1 MANQYTGEAYMGVK
15 PVEADFGQVGMN
27 ALNIDMALRAF
38 GLEQEKMYAKQARE
52 AQQKLEA
59 NLKDFDKLATG
70 ALNLQPQAFDQQGVA
85 ILMEHTQQE
94 IADMRRELANPLI
107 TPTRKSE
114 IMVKIGDMK
123 NKAASYTNQMK
134 SFQTFLE
141 GLSKT
146 GKGGIDDV
154 MNVGLIGALN
164 EAILLAGKEGVKSK
178 GNGIYSLGGMI
189 DMYYAN
195 GMLNFTMYDK
205 NGEALAT
212 GSPAELQAKL
222 SGRLKPF
229 VDLDGLMDNSIKQI
243 GDSVVR
249 SFQRTP
255 DGNILNIESTNLNNI
270 KQRAGDYWEAT
281 FRNNYETNPYMQ
293 KGATIG
299 LWDTPEQAKAYFV
312 DRVAMAADQNVKQSL
327 QKDPS
332 YQGYGGG
339 SRDNRFIEPVMDAI
353 PNAFNGHKEAIQM
366 FVGNKSSAYIDD
378 NGVNRKAQLNDI
390 TAKGDITTFHF
401 LGEGKKKQ
409 GRPVNFDQP
418 FTINFDAND
427 PSSVKRAYDILA
439 NYYNSGAQTKEKIL
453 DIDLRDWYNYNVSP
467 RVEPV
472 AGRDENKNPVYNR
485 MRPVVSK
492 LQDLAST
499 TLSSPESYKPED
511 FVKNVE
517 DIIAGAKSSGVISI
531 ESRRSNGG
539 LWSGYMG
546 NYLVIKDPATGNE
559 IAKINLSTAKSA
571 AEQLNSALNQLTGIY
586 TRGSYG
592 METNPN
598 FYRYRNNTSTMIT
611 PNAPG
616 VKRDVNDFVNGLK

>member
-1 MANQYTGEAYMGVK
+1 MGVK

-27 ALNIDMALRAF
+27 ALNIDMALRAAS
-38 GLEQEKMYAKQARE
+38 LEQEKLYAKQAKE

-70 ALNLQPQAFDQQGVA
+70 ALDLKPQAFDRDSIA
-85 ILMEHTQQE
+85 ILMEHTQNE

-164 EAILLAGKEGVKSK
+164 EAILLAGKEGAKSK

-327 QKDPS
+327 QKDPNYVS
-332 YQGYGGG
+332 YSE
-339 SRDNRFIEPVMDAI
+339 SRKMENVDVALDYIQRALNGEKDAI
-353 PNAFNGHKEAIQM
+353 QR
-366 FVGNKSSAYIDD
+366 FVGTKSISYVNKDGE
-378 NGVNRKAQLNDI
+378 NVKAQLEGI
-390 TAKGDITTFHF
+390 SSAGDVTTLHF
-401 LGEGKKKQ
+401 VSEGKKRQ
-409 GRPVNFDQP
+409 GQASSKFDQG
-418 FTINFDAND
+418 FDISFKMDD
-427 PSSVKRAYDILA
+427 PESVKQATLYLKDYWNGGAQSGEKLLDSDIL
-439 NYYNSGAQTKEKIL
+439 NGFNF
-453 DIDLRDWYNYNVSP
+453 NVSP
-467 RVEPV
+467 RVIGKRVNESGDIENDPV
-472 AGRDENKNPVYNR
+472 ISPYIERIRSISNDIIEGKNKGTSTKESIRETLQEMINSGALQGNVR
-485 MRPVVSK
+485 TDDLFFWRG
-492 LQDLAST
+492 QDLVLEDREGNEVFAIRYNDPEKFAGKIINELGKITSMATST
-499 TLSSPESYKPED
+499 GGPRVNNPQFL
-511 FVKNVE
+511 
-517 DIIAGAKSSGVISI
+517 IGARRGGNQT
-531 ESRRSNGG
+531 SRSVTVRSNNGSRG
-539 LWSGYMG
+539 LPSFSQ
-546 NYLVIKDPATGNE
+546 N
-559 IAKINLSTAKSA
+559 
-571 AEQLNSALNQLTGIY
+571 
-586 TRGSYG
+586 
-592 METNPN
+592 
-598 FYRYRNNTSTMIT
+598 
-611 PNAPG
+611 
-616 VKRDVNDFVNGLK
+616 

>member
-1 MANQYTGEAYMGVK
+1 MGVK

-27 ALNIDMALRAF
+27 ALNIDMSLRAA
-38 GLEQEKMYAKQARE
+38 GLEQEKLYAKQAKE

-59 NLKDFDKLATG
+59 DLKDFDKLATES
-70 ALNLQPQAFDQQGVA
+70 LNLQPQAFDQQGVA

-164 EAILLAGKEGVKSK
+164 EAVLLAGKEGIKDK
-178 GNGIYSLGGMI
+178 GNGIYSMGGMI

-195 GMLNFTMYDK
+195 GMLNYTMYDK

-222 SGRLKPF
+222 SGKLKPF
-229 VDLDGLMDNSIKQI
+229 VDLDGLMNNSIKQI

-270 KQRAGDYWEAT
+270 KQRAGDYWEST

-299 LWDTPEQAKAYFV
+299 LWNTPEQAKAYFV

-327 QKDPS
+327 QRDPNYVS
-332 YQGYGGG
+332 YSE
-339 SRDNRFIEPVMDAI
+339 SRKMENVDVALDYIQRALNGEKDAI
-353 PNAFNGHKEAIQM
+353 QR
-366 FVGNKSSAYIDD
+366 FVGTKSISYVNKDGE
-378 NGVNRKAQLNDI
+378 NVKAQLEGI
-390 TAKGDITTFHF
+390 SSAGDVTTLHF
-401 LGEGKKKQ
+401 VSEGKKRQ
-409 GRPVNFDQP
+409 GQASSKFDQG
-418 FTINFDAND
+418 FDISFKMDD
-427 PSSVKRAYDILA
+427 PESVKQATLYLKDYWNGGAQSGEKLLDSDIL
-439 NYYNSGAQTKEKIL
+439 NGFNF
-453 DIDLRDWYNYNVSP
+453 NVSP
-467 RVEPV
+467 RVIGKRVNESGDIENDPV
-472 AGRDENKNPVYNR
+472 ISPYIERIRSISNDIIEGKNKGTSTKESIRETLQEMINSGALQGNVR
-485 MRPVVSK
+485 TDDLFFWRG
-492 LQDLAST
+492 QDLVLEDREGNEVFAIRYNDPEKFAGKIINELGKITSMATST
-499 TLSSPESYKPED
+499 GGPRVNNPQFLIGARRGGNQTSR
-511 FVKNVE
+511 NVT
-517 DIIAGAKSSGVISI
+517 V
-531 ESRRSNGG
+531 RSNNGSRG
-539 LWSGYMG
+539 LPSFGQ
-546 NYLVIKDPATGNE
+546 N
-559 IAKINLSTAKSA
+559 
-571 AEQLNSALNQLTGIY
+571 
-586 TRGSYG
+586 
-592 METNPN
+592 
-598 FYRYRNNTSTMIT
+598 
-611 PNAPG
+611 
-616 VKRDVNDFVNGLK
+616 

>member
-27 ALNIDMALRAF
+27 ALNIDMSLRAA
-38 GLEQEKMYAKQARE
+38 GLEQEKLYAKQAKE

-59 NLKDFDKLATG
+59 DLKDFDKLATES
-70 ALNLQPQAFDQQGVA
+70 LNLQPQAFDQQGVA

-146 GKGGIDDV
+146 GRGGIDDV
-154 MNVGLIGALN
+154 MNVGLIGTLN
-164 EAILLAGKEGVKSK
+164 EAVLLAGKEGIKDK
-178 GNGIYSLGGMI
+178 GNGIYSMGGMI

-195 GMLNFTMYDK
+195 GMLNYTMYDK

-222 SGRLKPF
+222 SGKLKPF
-229 VDLDGLMDNSIKQI
+229 VDLDGLMNNSIKQI

-270 KQRAGDYWEAT
+270 KQRAGDYWEST

-299 LWDTPEQAKAYFV
+299 LWNTPEQAKAYFV

-327 QKDPS
+327 QRDPNYVS
-332 YQGYGGG
+332 YSE
-339 SRDNRFIEPVMDAI
+339 SRKMENVDVALDYIQRALNGEKDAI
-353 PNAFNGHKEAIQM
+353 QR
-366 FVGNKSSAYIDD
+366 FVGTKSISYVNKDGE
-378 NGVNRKAQLNDI
+378 NVKAQLEGI
-390 TAKGDITTFHF
+390 SSAGDVTTLHF
-401 LGEGKKKQ
+401 VSEGKKRQ
-409 GRPVNFDQP
+409 GQASSKFDQG
-418 FTINFDAND
+418 FDISFKMDD
-427 PSSVKRAYDILA
+427 PESVKQATLYLKDYWNGGAQSGEKLLDSDIL
-439 NYYNSGAQTKEKIL
+439 NGFNF
-453 DIDLRDWYNYNVSP
+453 NVSP
-467 RVEPV
+467 RVIGKRVNESGDIENDPV
-472 AGRDENKNPVYNR
+472 ISPYIERIRSISNDIIEGKNKGTSTKESIRETLQEMINSGALQGNVR
-485 MRPVVSK
+485 TDDLFFWRG
-492 LQDLAST
+492 QDLVLEDREGNEVFAIRYNDPEKFAGKIINELGKITSMATST
-499 TLSSPESYKPED
+499 GGPRVNNPQFLIGARRGGNQTSR
-511 FVKNVE
+511 NVT
-517 DIIAGAKSSGVISI
+517 V
-531 ESRRSNGG
+531 RSNNGSRG
-539 LWSGYMG
+539 LPSFGQ
-546 NYLVIKDPATGNE
+546 N
-559 IAKINLSTAKSA
+559 
-571 AEQLNSALNQLTGIY
+571 
-586 TRGSYG
+586 
-592 METNPN
+592 
-598 FYRYRNNTSTMIT
+598 
-611 PNAPG
+611 
-616 VKRDVNDFVNGLK
+616 

>member
-27 ALNIDMALRAF
+27 ALNIDMALRAA
-38 GLEQEKMYAKQARE
+38 GLEQEKLYAKQAKE
-52 AQQKLEA
+52 AQQKLETD
-59 NLKDFDKLATG
+59 LKDFDKLATE

-222 SGRLKPF
+222 SGKLKPF

-255 DGNILNIESTNLNNI
+255 DGNILNIDSTNLNNI

-327 QKDPS
+327 QKDPNYVS
-332 YQGYGGG
+332 YSE
-339 SRDNRFIEPVMDAI
+339 SRKMENVDVALDYIQRALNGEKDAI
-353 PNAFNGHKEAIQM
+353 QR
-366 FVGNKSSAYIDD
+366 FVGTKSISYVNKDGE
-378 NGVNRKAQLNDI
+378 NVKAQLEGI
-390 TAKGDITTFHF
+390 SSAGDVTTLHF
-401 LGEGKKKQ
+401 VSEGKKRQ
-409 GRPVNFDQP
+409 GQASSKFDQG
-418 FTINFDAND
+418 FDISFKMDD
-427 PSSVKRAYDILA
+427 PESVKQATLYLKDYWNGGAQSGEKLLDSDIL
-439 NYYNSGAQTKEKIL
+439 NGFNF
-453 DIDLRDWYNYNVSP
+453 NVSP
-467 RVEPV
+467 RVIGKRVNESGDIENDPV
-472 AGRDENKNPVYNR
+472 ISPYIEKIRSISNDIIEGKNKGTSTKESIRETLQEMINSGALQGNVR
-485 MRPVVSK
+485 TDDLFFWRG
-492 LQDLAST
+492 QDLVLEDREGNEVFAIRYNDPEKFAGKIINELGKITSMATST
-499 TLSSPESYKPED
+499 GGPRVNNPQFL
-511 FVKNVE
+511 
-517 DIIAGAKSSGVISI
+517 IGARRGGNQT
-531 ESRRSNGG
+531 SRSVTVRSNNGSRG
-539 LWSGYMG
+539 LPSFGQ
-546 NYLVIKDPATGNE
+546 N
-559 IAKINLSTAKSA
+559 
-571 AEQLNSALNQLTGIY
+571 
-586 TRGSYG
+586 
-592 METNPN
+592 
-598 FYRYRNNTSTMIT
+598 
-611 PNAPG
+611 
-616 VKRDVNDFVNGLK
+616 

>member
-1 MANQYTGEAYMGVK
+1 MGVK

-27 ALNIDMALRAF
+27 ALNIDMALRAV

-59 NLKDFDKLATG
+59 GLKDFDKLATE

-164 EAILLAGKEGVKSK
+164 EAVLLAGKEGIKDK
-178 GNGIYSLGGMI
+178 GNGIYSMGGMI

-195 GMLNFTMYDK
+195 GMLNYTMYDK

-222 SGRLKPF
+222 SGKLKPF
-229 VDLDGLMDNSIKQI
+229 VDLDRLMNNSIKQI

-270 KQRAGDYWEAT
+270 KQRAGDYWEST

-293 KGATIG
+293 KGVAIG

-327 QKDPS
+327 QKDPNYVS
-332 YQGYGGG
+332 YSE
-339 SRDNRFIEPVMDAI
+339 SRRMENVDVALDYIQRALNGEKDAI
-353 PNAFNGHKEAIQM
+353 QR
-366 FVGNKSSAYIDD
+366 FVGTKSISYVNKDGE
-378 NGVNRKAQLNDI
+378 NVKAQLEGI
-390 TAKGDITTFHF
+390 SSAGDVTTLHF
-401 LGEGKKKQ
+401 VSEGKKRQ
-409 GRPVNFDQP
+409 GQASSKFDQG
-418 FTINFDAND
+418 FDISFKMDD
-427 PSSVKRAYDILA
+427 PESVKQATLYLKDYWNGGAQSGEKLLDSDIL
-439 NYYNSGAQTKEKIL
+439 NGFNF
-453 DIDLRDWYNYNVSP
+453 NVSP
-467 RVEPV
+467 RVIGKRVNEYGDIENDPV
-472 AGRDENKNPVYNR
+472 ISPYIEKIRSISNDIIEGKNKGTSTKESIRATLQEMINSGALQGNVR
-485 MRPVVSK
+485 TDDLFFWRG
-492 LQDLAST
+492 QDLVLEDREGNEVFAIRYNDPEKFAGKIINELGKITSMATST
-499 TLSSPESYKPED
+499 G
-511 FVKNVE
+511 
-517 DIIAGAKSSGVISI
+517 GARVNNPQFLIGARRGGNQTSRSI
-531 ESRRSNGG
+531 TVRSNNGSRG
-539 LWSGYMG
+539 LPSFGQ
-546 NYLVIKDPATGNE
+546 N
-559 IAKINLSTAKSA
+559 
-571 AEQLNSALNQLTGIY
+571 
-586 TRGSYG
+586 
-592 METNPN
+592 
-598 FYRYRNNTSTMIT
+598 
-611 PNAPG
+611 
-616 VKRDVNDFVNGLK
+616 

>member
-1 MANQYTGEAYMGVK
+1 MGVK

-27 ALNIDMALRAF
+27 ALNIDMALRAA

-59 NLKDFDKLATG
+59 DLKDFDKLATE

-146 GKGGIDDV
+146 GKGGVDDV
-154 MNVGLIGALN
+154 MNVGLIGTLN
-164 EAILLAGKEGVKSK
+164 EAVLLAGKEGIKDK
-178 GNGIYSLGGMI
+178 GNGIYSMGGMI

-195 GMLNFTMYDK
+195 GMLNYTMYDK

-222 SGRLKPF
+222 SGKLKPF
-229 VDLDGLMDNSIKQI
+229 VDLDGLMNNSIKQI

-270 KQRAGDYWEAT
+270 KQRAGDYWEST

-299 LWDTPEQAKAYFV
+299 LWNTPEQAKAYFV

-327 QKDPS
+327 QRDPNYVS
-332 YQGYGGG
+332 YSE
-339 SRDNRFIEPVMDAI
+339 SRKMENVDVALDYIQRALNGEKDAI
-353 PNAFNGHKEAIQM
+353 QR
-366 FVGNKSSAYIDD
+366 FVGTKSISYVNKDGE
-378 NGVNRKAQLNDI
+378 NVKAQLEGI
-390 TAKGDITTFHF
+390 SSAGDVTTLHF
-401 LGEGKKKQ
+401 VSEGKKRQ
-409 GRPVNFDQP
+409 GQASSKFDQG
-418 FTINFDAND
+418 FDISFKMDD
-427 PSSVKRAYDILA
+427 PESVKQATLYLKDYWNGGAQSGEKLLDSDIL
-439 NYYNSGAQTKEKIL
+439 NGFNF
-453 DIDLRDWYNYNVSP
+453 NVSP
-467 RVEPV
+467 RVIGKRVNEYGDIENDPV
-472 AGRDENKNPVYNR
+472 ISPYIEKIRSISNDIIEGKNKGTSTKESIRETLQEMINSGALQGNVR
-485 MRPVVSK
+485 TDDLFFWRG
-492 LQDLAST
+492 QDLVLEDREGNEVFAIRYNDPEKFAGKIINELGKITSMATST
-499 TLSSPESYKPED
+499 G
-511 FVKNVE
+511 
-517 DIIAGAKSSGVISI
+517 GARVNNPQFLIRARRGGNQTSRSI
-531 ESRRSNGG
+531 TVRSNNGSRG
-539 LWSGYMG
+539 LPSFGQ
-546 NYLVIKDPATGNE
+546 N
-559 IAKINLSTAKSA
+559 
-571 AEQLNSALNQLTGIY
+571 
-586 TRGSYG
+586 
-592 METNPN
+592 
-598 FYRYRNNTSTMIT
+598 
-611 PNAPG
+611 
-616 VKRDVNDFVNGLK
+616 

>member
-27 ALNIDMALRAF
+27 ALNIDMALRAA

-59 NLKDFDKLATG
+59 DLKDFDKLATE

-164 EAILLAGKEGVKSK
+164 EAVLLAGKEGIKDK
-178 GNGIYSLGGMI
+178 GNGIYSMGGMI

-195 GMLNFTMYDK
+195 GMLNYTMYDK

-222 SGRLKPF
+222 SGKLKPF
-229 VDLDGLMDNSIKQI
+229 VDLDGLMNNSIKQI

-327 QKDPS
+327 QRDPNYVS
-332 YQGYGGG
+332 YSE
-339 SRDNRFIEPVMDAI
+339 SRKMENVDVALDYIQRALNGEKDAI
-353 PNAFNGHKEAIQM
+353 QR
-366 FVGNKSSAYIDD
+366 FVGTKSISYVNKDGE
-378 NGVNRKAQLNDI
+378 NVKAQLEGI
-390 TAKGDITTFHF
+390 SSAGDVTTLHF
-401 LGEGKKKQ
+401 VSEGKKRQ
-409 GRPVNFDQP
+409 GQASSKFDQGFDISFKMDDP
-418 FTINFDAND
+418 ESVKQATLYLKDYWNGGAQSGEKLLDSDILNGFNFNVPPRVIGKRVNESGDIEND
-427 PSSVKRAYDILA
+427 PVISPYIEKIRSISNDIIEGKNKGTSTKESIRETLQEMI
-439 NYYNSGAQTKEKIL
+439 NSGALQGNVRTDDLFFWRGQDLVLEDREGNEVFAIRYNDPEKFAGKIINEL
-453 DIDLRDWYNYNVSP
+453 GKITSMATSTGGP
-467 RVEPV
+467 RV
-472 AGRDENKNPVYNR
+472 NNPQFLIGARRGGNQTSR
-485 MRPVVSK
+485 
-492 LQDLAST
+492 
-499 TLSSPESYKPED
+499 
-511 FVKNVE
+511 NVT
-517 DIIAGAKSSGVISI
+517 V
-531 ESRRSNGG
+531 RSNNGSRG
-539 LWSGYMG
+539 LPSFGQ
-546 NYLVIKDPATGNE
+546 N
-559 IAKINLSTAKSA
+559 
-571 AEQLNSALNQLTGIY
+571 
-586 TRGSYG
+586 
-592 METNPN
+592 
-598 FYRYRNNTSTMIT
+598 
-611 PNAPG
+611 
-616 VKRDVNDFVNGLK
+616 

>member
-1 MANQYTGEAYMGVK
+1 MGVK

-27 ALNIDMALRAF
+27 ALNIDMALRAA

-59 NLKDFDKLATG
+59 DLKDFDKLATE

-164 EAILLAGKEGVKSK
+164 EAVLLAGKEGIKDK
-178 GNGIYSLGGMI
+178 GNGIYSMGGMI

-195 GMLNFTMYDK
+195 GMLNYTMYDK

-222 SGRLKPF
+222 SGKLKPF
-229 VDLDGLMDNSIKQI
+229 VDLDGLMNNSIKQI

-270 KQRAGDYWEAT
+270 KQMAGDYWEAT

-293 KGATIG
+293 KGATVG
-299 LWDTPEQAKAYFV
+299 LWDTPEEAKAYFI

-327 QKDPS
+327 QKDPNYVS
-332 YQGYGGG
+332 YSE
-339 SRDNRFIEPVMDAI
+339 SRKMENVDVALDYIQRALNGEKDAI
-353 PNAFNGHKEAIQM
+353 QR
-366 FVGNKSSAYIDD
+366 FVGTKSISYVNKDGE
-378 NGVNRKAQLNDI
+378 NVKAQLEGI
-390 TAKGDITTFHF
+390 SSAGDVTTLHF
-401 LGEGKKKQ
+401 VSEGKKRQ
-409 GRPVNFDQP
+409 GQASSKFDQG
-418 FTINFDAND
+418 FDISFKMDD
-427 PSSVKRAYDILA
+427 PESVKQATLYLKDYWNGGAQSGEKLLDSDIL
-439 NYYNSGAQTKEKIL
+439 NGFNF
-453 DIDLRDWYNYNVSP
+453 NVSP
-467 RVEPV
+467 RVIGKRVNESGDIENDPV
-472 AGRDENKNPVYNR
+472 ISPYIERIRSISNDIIEGKNKGTSTKESIRETLQEMINSGALQGNVR
-485 MRPVVSK
+485 TDDLFFWRG
-492 LQDLAST
+492 QDLV
-499 TLSSPESYKPED
+499 LED
-511 FVKNVE
+511 RE
-517 DIIAGAKSSGVISI
+517 
-531 ESRRSNGG
+531 
-539 LWSGYMG
+539 
-546 NYLVIKDPATGNE
+546 GNE
-559 IAKINLSTAKSA
+559 VFAIRYNDPEKFAGKIINELGKITSMATSTGGPRVNNPQFLIGARRGG
-571 AEQLNSALNQLTGIY
+571 NQTSRSV
-586 TRGSYG
+586 TV
-592 METNPN
+592 
-598 FYRYRNNTSTMIT
+598 RNN
-611 PNAPG
+611 
-616 VKRDVNDFVNGLK
+616 NGSRGLPSFGQN

>member
-27 ALNIDMALRAF
+27 ALNIDMALRAI

-59 NLKDFDKLATG
+59 DLKDFDKLGTE

-164 EAILLAGKEGVKSK
+164 EAVLLAGKEGIKDK
-178 GNGIYSLGGMI
+178 GNGIYSMGGMI

-195 GMLNFTMYDK
+195 GILNYTMYDK

-222 SGRLKPF
+222 SGKLKPF
-229 VDLDGLMDNSIKQI
+229 VDLDGLMNNSIKQI

-327 QKDPS
+327 QRDPNYVS
-332 YQGYGGG
+332 YSG
-339 SRDNRFIEPVMDAI
+339 SRKMENVDVALDYIQRALNGEKDAI
-353 PNAFNGHKEAIQM
+353 QR
-366 FVGNKSSAYIDD
+366 FVGTKSISYVNKDGE
-378 NGVNRKAQLNDI
+378 NVKAQLEGI
-390 TAKGDITTFHF
+390 SSAGDVTTLHF
-401 LGEGKKKQ
+401 VSEGKKRQ
-409 GRPVNFDQP
+409 GQASSKFDQG
-418 FTINFDAND
+418 FDISFKMDD
-427 PSSVKRAYDILA
+427 PESVKQATLYLKDYWNGGAQSGEKLLDSDIL
-439 NYYNSGAQTKEKIL
+439 NGFNF
-453 DIDLRDWYNYNVSP
+453 NVSP
-467 RVEPV
+467 RVIGKRVNESGDIENDPV
-472 AGRDENKNPVYNR
+472 ISPYIEKIRSISNDIIEGKNKGTSTKESIRETLQEMINSGALQGNVR
-485 MRPVVSK
+485 TDDLFFWRG
-492 LQDLAST
+492 QDLVLEDREGNEVFAIRYNDPEKFAGKIINELGKITSMATST
-499 TLSSPESYKPED
+499 GGPRVNNPQFLIGARRGGNQTSR
-511 FVKNVE
+511 NVT
-517 DIIAGAKSSGVISI
+517 V
-531 ESRRSNGG
+531 RSNNGSRG
-539 LWSGYMG
+539 LPSFGQ
-546 NYLVIKDPATGNE
+546 N
-559 IAKINLSTAKSA
+559 
-571 AEQLNSALNQLTGIY
+571 
-586 TRGSYG
+586 
-592 METNPN
+592 
-598 FYRYRNNTSTMIT
+598 
-611 PNAPG
+611 
-616 VKRDVNDFVNGLK
+616 

>member
-1 MANQYTGEAYMGVK
+1 MGVK

-27 ALNIDMALRAF
+27 ALNIDMALRAA
-38 GLEQEKMYAKQARE
+38 GLEQEKLYAKQAKE

-59 NLKDFDKLATG
+59 DLKDFDKLATE

-164 EAILLAGKEGVKSK
+164 EAVLLAGKEGVKDK
-178 GNGIYSLGGMI
+178 GNGIYSMGGMI

-195 GMLNFTMYDK
+195 GMLNYTMYDK
-205 NGEALAT
+205 NGEAIAT

-222 SGRLKPF
+222 SGKLKPF
-229 VDLDGLMDNSIKQI
+229 VDLDGLMNNSIKQI

-293 KGATIG
+293 KGATVG

-327 QKDPS
+327 QRDPNYVS
-332 YQGYGGG
+332 YSE
-339 SRDNRFIEPVMDAI
+339 SRKMENVDVALDYIQRALNGEKDAI
-353 PNAFNGHKEAIQM
+353 QR
-366 FVGNKSSAYIDD
+366 FVGTKSISYVNKDGE
-378 NGVNRKAQLNDI
+378 NVKAQLEGI
-390 TAKGDITTFHF
+390 SSAGDVTTLHF
-401 LGEGKKKQ
+401 VSEGKKRQ
-409 GRPVNFDQP
+409 GQASSKFDQG
-418 FTINFDAND
+418 FDISFKMDD
-427 PSSVKRAYDILA
+427 PESVKQATLYLKDYWNGGAQSGEKLLDSDIL
-439 NYYNSGAQTKEKIL
+439 NGFNF
-453 DIDLRDWYNYNVSP
+453 NVSP
-467 RVEPV
+467 RVIGKRVNESGDIENDPV
-472 AGRDENKNPVYNR
+472 ISPYIERIRSISNDIIEGKNKGTSTKESIRETLQEMINSGALQGNVR
-485 MRPVVSK
+485 TDDLFFWRG
-492 LQDLAST
+492 QDLVLEDREGNEVFAIRYNDPEKFAGKIINELGKITSMATST
-499 TLSSPESYKPED
+499 GGPRVNNPQFLIGARRGGNQVSR
-511 FVKNVE
+511 NVT
-517 DIIAGAKSSGVISI
+517 V
-531 ESRRSNGG
+531 RSNNGSRG
-539 LWSGYMG
+539 LPSFGQ
-546 NYLVIKDPATGNE
+546 N
-559 IAKINLSTAKSA
+559 
-571 AEQLNSALNQLTGIY
+571 
-586 TRGSYG
+586 
-592 METNPN
+592 
-598 FYRYRNNTSTMIT
+598 
-611 PNAPG
+611 
-616 VKRDVNDFVNGLK
+616 

>member
-1 MANQYTGEAYMGVK
+1 MGVK

-27 ALNIDMALRAF
+27 ALNIDMALRAA
-38 GLEQEKMYAKQARE
+38 GLEQEKMYAKQAKE
-52 AQQKLEA
+52 AQEKLEA
-59 NLKDFDKLATG
+59 NLKDFDKLATE

-154 MNVGLIGALN
+154 MNVGLIGTLN
-164 EAILLAGKEGVKSK
+164 EAVLLAGKEGIKDK
-178 GNGIYSLGGMI
+178 GNGIYSMGGMI

-195 GMLNFTMYDK
+195 GMLNYTMYDK

-222 SGRLKPF
+222 SGKLKPF
-229 VDLDGLMDNSIKQI
+229 VDLDGLMNNSIKQI

-293 KGATIG
+293 KGATVG

-327 QKDPS
+327 QRDPNYVS
-332 YQGYGGG
+332 YSE
-339 SRDNRFIEPVMDAI
+339 SRKMENVDVALDYIQRALNGEKDAI
-353 PNAFNGHKEAIQM
+353 QR
-366 FVGNKSSAYIDD
+366 FVGTKSISYVNKDGE
-378 NGVNRKAQLNDI
+378 NVKAQLEGI
-390 TAKGDITTFHF
+390 SSAGDVTTLHF
-401 LGEGKKKQ
+401 VSEGKKRQ
-409 GRPVNFDQP
+409 GQASSKFDQG
-418 FTINFDAND
+418 FDISFKMDD
-427 PSSVKRAYDILA
+427 PESVKQATLYLKDYWNGGAQSGEKLLDSDIL
-439 NYYNSGAQTKEKIL
+439 NGFNF
-453 DIDLRDWYNYNVSP
+453 NVSP
-467 RVEPV
+467 RVIGKRVNESGDIENDPV
-472 AGRDENKNPVYNR
+472 ISPYIEKIRSISNDIIEGKNKGTSTKESIRETLQEMINSGALQGNVR
-485 MRPVVSK
+485 TDDLFFWRG
-492 LQDLAST
+492 QDLVLEDREGNEVFAIRYNDPEKFAGKIINELGKITSMATST
-499 TLSSPESYKPED
+499 G
-511 FVKNVE
+511 
-517 DIIAGAKSSGVISI
+517 GARVNNPQFLIGARRGGNQTSRSI
-531 ESRRSNGG
+531 TVRSNNGSRG
-539 LWSGYMG
+539 LPSFGQ
-546 NYLVIKDPATGNE
+546 N
-559 IAKINLSTAKSA
+559 
-571 AEQLNSALNQLTGIY
+571 
-586 TRGSYG
+586 
-592 METNPN
+592 
-598 FYRYRNNTSTMIT
+598 
-611 PNAPG
+611 
-616 VKRDVNDFVNGLK
+616 

>member
-27 ALNIDMALRAF
+27 ALNIDMLLRAA
-38 GLEQEKMYAKQARE
+38 GLEQEKLYAKQAKE

-59 NLKDFDKLATG
+59 DLKDFDKLATES
-70 ALNLQPQAFDQQGVA
+70 LNLQPQAFDQQGVA

-154 MNVGLIGALN
+154 MNVGLIGTLN
-164 EAILLAGKEGVKSK
+164 EAVLLAGKEGIKDK
-178 GNGIYSLGGMI
+178 GNGIYSMGGMI

-195 GMLNFTMYDK
+195 GMLNYTMYDK

-222 SGRLKPF
+222 SGKLKPF
-229 VDLDGLMDNSIKQI
+229 VDLDGLMNNSIKQI

-270 KQRAGDYWEAT
+270 KQRAGDYWEST

-299 LWDTPEQAKAYFV
+299 LWNTPEQAKAYFV

-327 QKDPS
+327 QRDPNYVS
-332 YQGYGGG
+332 YSE
-339 SRDNRFIEPVMDAI
+339 SRKMENVDVALDYIQRALNGEKDAI
-353 PNAFNGHKEAIQM
+353 QR
-366 FVGNKSSAYIDD
+366 FVGTKSISYVNKDGE
-378 NGVNRKAQLNDI
+378 NVKAQLEGI
-390 TAKGDITTFHF
+390 SSAGDVTTLHF
-401 LGEGKKKQ
+401 VSEGKKRQ
-409 GRPVNFDQP
+409 GQASSKFDQG
-418 FTINFDAND
+418 FDISFKMDD
-427 PSSVKRAYDILA
+427 PESVKQATLYLKDYWNGGAQSGEKLLDSDIL
-439 NYYNSGAQTKEKIL
+439 NGFNF
-453 DIDLRDWYNYNVSP
+453 NVSP
-467 RVEPV
+467 RVIGKRVNESGDIENDPV
-472 AGRDENKNPVYNR
+472 ISPYIERIRSISNDIIEGKNKGTSTKESIRETLQEMINSGALQGNVR
-485 MRPVVSK
+485 TDDLFFWRG
-492 LQDLAST
+492 QDLVLEDREGNEVFAIRYNDPEKFAGKIINELGKITSMATST
-499 TLSSPESYKPED
+499 GGPRVNNPQFLIGARRGGNQTSR
-511 FVKNVE
+511 NVT
-517 DIIAGAKSSGVISI
+517 V
-531 ESRRSNGG
+531 RSNNGSRG
-539 LWSGYMG
+539 LPSFGQ
-546 NYLVIKDPATGNE
+546 N
-559 IAKINLSTAKSA
+559 
-571 AEQLNSALNQLTGIY
+571 
-586 TRGSYG
+586 
-592 METNPN
+592 
-598 FYRYRNNTSTMIT
+598 
-611 PNAPG
+611 
-616 VKRDVNDFVNGLK
+616 

>member
-1 MANQYTGEAYMGVK
+1 MGVN

-27 ALNIDMALRAF
+27 ALNIDMALRAA
-38 GLEQEKMYAKQARE
+38 GLEQEKLYAKQAKE
-52 AQQKLEA
+52 AQQKLETG
-59 NLKDFDKLATG
+59 LKDFDKLATE

-189 DMYYAN
+189 DMYCAN

-327 QKDPS
+327 QKDPNYVS
-332 YQGYGGG
+332 YSE
-339 SRDNRFIEPVMDAI
+339 SRKMENVDVALDYIQRALNGEKDAI
-353 PNAFNGHKEAIQM
+353 QR
-366 FVGNKSSAYIDD
+366 FVGTKSISYVNKDGE
-378 NGVNRKAQLNDI
+378 NVKAQLEGI
-390 TAKGDITTFHF
+390 SSAGDVTTLHF
-401 LGEGKKKQ
+401 VSEGKKRQ
-409 GRPVNFDQP
+409 GQASSKFDQG
-418 FTINFDAND
+418 FDISFKMDD
-427 PSSVKRAYDILA
+427 PESVKQATLYLKDYWNGGAQSGEKLLDSDIL
-439 NYYNSGAQTKEKIL
+439 NGFNF
-453 DIDLRDWYNYNVSP
+453 NVSP
-467 RVEPV
+467 RVIGKRVNESGDIENDPV
-472 AGRDENKNPVYNR
+472 ISPYIERIRSISNDIIEGKNKGTSTKESIRETLQEMINSGALQGNVR
-485 MRPVVSK
+485 TDDLFFWRG
-492 LQDLAST
+492 QDLVLEDREGNEVFAIRYNDPEKFAGKIINELGKITSMATST
-499 TLSSPESYKPED
+499 GGPRVNNPQFL
-511 FVKNVE
+511 
-517 DIIAGAKSSGVISI
+517 IGARRGGNQT
-531 ESRRSNGG
+531 SRSVTVRSNNGSRG
-539 LWSGYMG
+539 LPSFGQ
-546 NYLVIKDPATGNE
+546 N
-559 IAKINLSTAKSA
+559 
-571 AEQLNSALNQLTGIY
+571 
-586 TRGSYG
+586 
-592 METNPN
+592 
-598 FYRYRNNTSTMIT
+598 
-611 PNAPG
+611 
-616 VKRDVNDFVNGLK
+616 

>member
-27 ALNIDMALRAF
+27 ALNIDMALRAA

-59 NLKDFDKLATG
+59 DLKDFDKLATE

-154 MNVGLIGALN
+154 MNVGLIGTLN
-164 EAILLAGKEGVKSK
+164 EAVLLAGKEGIKDK
-178 GNGIYSLGGMI
+178 GNGIYSMGGMI

-195 GMLNFTMYDK
+195 GMLNYTMYDK

-222 SGRLKPF
+222 SGKLKPF
-229 VDLDGLMDNSIKQI
+229 VDLDGLMNNSIKQI

-270 KQRAGDYWEAT
+270 KQRAGDYWEST

-293 KGATIG
+293 KGATVG

-327 QKDPS
+327 QRDPNYVS
-332 YQGYGGG
+332 YSE
-339 SRDNRFIEPVMDAI
+339 SRKMENVDVALDYIQRALNGEKDAI
-353 PNAFNGHKEAIQM
+353 QR
-366 FVGNKSSAYIDD
+366 FVGTKSISYVNKDGE
-378 NGVNRKAQLNDI
+378 NVKAQLEGI
-390 TAKGDITTFHF
+390 SSAGDVTTLHF
-401 LGEGKKKQ
+401 VSEGKKRQ
-409 GRPVNFDQP
+409 GQASSKFDQG
-418 FTINFDAND
+418 FDISFKMDD
-427 PSSVKRAYDILA
+427 PESVKQATLYLKDYWNGGAQSGEKLLDSDIL
-439 NYYNSGAQTKEKIL
+439 NGFNF
-453 DIDLRDWYNYNVSP
+453 NVSP
-467 RVEPV
+467 RVIGKRVNESGDIENDPV
-472 AGRDENKNPVYNR
+472 ISPYIEKIRSISNDIIEGKNKGTSTKESIRETLQEMINSGALQGNVR
-485 MRPVVSK
+485 TDDLFFWRG
-492 LQDLAST
+492 QDLV
-499 TLSSPESYKPED
+499 LED
-511 FVKNVE
+511 RE
-517 DIIAGAKSSGVISI
+517 
-531 ESRRSNGG
+531 
-539 LWSGYMG
+539 
-546 NYLVIKDPATGNE
+546 GNE
-559 IAKINLSTAKSA
+559 VFAIRYNDPEKFAGKIINELGKITSMATSTGGPRVNNPQFLIGARRGG
-571 AEQLNSALNQLTGIY
+571 NQTSRSV
-586 TRGSYG
+586 TV
-592 METNPN
+592 
-598 FYRYRNNTSTMIT
+598 RNN
-611 PNAPG
+611 
-616 VKRDVNDFVNGLK
+616 NGSRGLPSFGQN

>member
-1 MANQYTGEAYMGVK
+1 MGVK

-27 ALNIDMALRAF
+27 ALNIDMSLRAAD
-38 GLEQEKMYAKQARE
+38 LEREKVYAKQARE

-59 NLKDFDKLATG
+59 GLKDFDKLSTE

-134 SFQTFLE
+134 SFQSFLE

-164 EAILLAGKEGVKSK
+164 EAVLLAGKEGIKDK
-178 GNGIYSLGGMI
+178 GNGIYSMGGMI

-195 GMLNFTMYDK
+195 GMLNYTMYDK

-222 SGRLKPF
+222 SGKLKPF
-229 VDLDGLMDNSIKQI
+229 VDLDGLMNNSIKQI

-270 KQRAGDYWEAT
+270 KQRAGDYWEST

-299 LWDTPEQAKAYFV
+299 LWNTPEQAKAYFV

-327 QKDPS
+327 QRDPNYVS
-332 YQGYGGG
+332 YSE
-339 SRDNRFIEPVMDAI
+339 SRKMENVDVALDYIQRALNGEKDAI
-353 PNAFNGHKEAIQM
+353 QR
-366 FVGNKSSAYIDD
+366 FVGTKSISYVNKDGE
-378 NGVNRKAQLNDI
+378 NVKAQLEGI
-390 TAKGDITTFHF
+390 SSAGDVTTLHF
-401 LGEGKKKQ
+401 VSEGKKRQ
-409 GRPVNFDQP
+409 GQASSKFDQG
-418 FTINFDAND
+418 FDISFKMDD
-427 PSSVKRAYDILA
+427 PESVKQATLYLKDYWNGGAQSGEKLLDSDIL
-439 NYYNSGAQTKEKIL
+439 NGFNF
-453 DIDLRDWYNYNVSP
+453 NVSP
-467 RVEPV
+467 RVIGKRVNESGDIENDPV
-472 AGRDENKNPVYNR
+472 ISPYIERIRSISNDIIEGKNKGTSTKESIRETLQEMINSGALQGNVR
-485 MRPVVSK
+485 TDDLFFWRG
-492 LQDLAST
+492 QDLVLEDREGNEVFAIRYNDPEKFAGKIINELGKITSMATST
-499 TLSSPESYKPED
+499 GGPRVNNPQFLIGARRGGNQTSR
-511 FVKNVE
+511 NVT
-517 DIIAGAKSSGVISI
+517 V
-531 ESRRSNGG
+531 RSNNGSRG
-539 LWSGYMG
+539 LPSFGQ
-546 NYLVIKDPATGNE
+546 N
-559 IAKINLSTAKSA
+559 
-571 AEQLNSALNQLTGIY
+571 
-586 TRGSYG
+586 
-592 METNPN
+592 
-598 FYRYRNNTSTMIT
+598 
-611 PNAPG
+611 
-616 VKRDVNDFVNGLK
+616 

>member
-1 MANQYTGEAYMGVK
+1 MGVK

-27 ALNIDMALRAF
+27 ALNIDMALRAAS
-38 GLEQEKMYAKQARE
+38 LEQEKLYAKQAKE

-59 NLKDFDKLATG
+59 NLKDFDKLATET
-70 ALNLQPQAFDQQGVA
+70 LNLQPQAFDQQGVA

-164 EAILLAGKEGVKSK
+164 EAILLAGKEGTKYK
-178 GNGIYSLGGMI
+178 GNGIYSMGGMI

-195 GMLNFTMYDK
+195 GMLNYTMYDK

-222 SGRLKPF
+222 SGKLKPF
-229 VDLDGLMDNSIKQI
+229 VDLDGLMNNSIKQI

-293 KGATIG
+293 KGATVG
-299 LWDTPEQAKAYFV
+299 LWDTPEEAKAYFV

-327 QKDPS
+327 QKDPNYVS
-332 YQGYGGG
+332 YSE
-339 SRDNRFIEPVMDAI
+339 SRKMENVDVALDYIQRALNGEKDAI
-353 PNAFNGHKEAIQM
+353 QR
-366 FVGNKSSAYIDD
+366 FVGTKSISYVNKDGE
-378 NGVNRKAQLNDI
+378 NVKAQLEGI
-390 TAKGDITTFHF
+390 SSAGDVTTLHF
-401 LGEGKKKQ
+401 VSEGKKRQ
-409 GRPVNFDQP
+409 GQASSKFDQG
-418 FTINFDAND
+418 FDISFKMDD
-427 PSSVKRAYDILA
+427 PESVKQATLYLKDYWNGGAQSGEKLLDSDIL
-439 NYYNSGAQTKEKIL
+439 NGFNF
-453 DIDLRDWYNYNVSP
+453 NVSP
-467 RVEPV
+467 RVIGKRVNESGDIENDPV
-472 AGRDENKNPVYNR
+472 ISPYIEKIRSISNDIIEGKNKGTSTKESIRETLQEMINSGALQGNVR
-485 MRPVVSK
+485 TDDLFFWRG
-492 LQDLAST
+492 QDLVLEDREGNEVFAIRYNDPEKFAGKIINELGKITSMATST
-499 TLSSPESYKPED
+499 GGPRVNNPQFLIGARRGGNQTSR
-511 FVKNVE
+511 NVT
-517 DIIAGAKSSGVISI
+517 V
-531 ESRRSNGG
+531 RSNNGSRG
-539 LWSGYMG
+539 LPSFGQ
-546 NYLVIKDPATGNE
+546 N
-559 IAKINLSTAKSA
+559 
-571 AEQLNSALNQLTGIY
+571 
-586 TRGSYG
+586 
-592 METNPN
+592 
-598 FYRYRNNTSTMIT
+598 
-611 PNAPG
+611 
-616 VKRDVNDFVNGLK
+616 

>member
-1 MANQYTGEAYMGVK
+1 MGVK

-27 ALNIDMALRAF
+27 ALNIDMALRAI

-59 NLKDFDKLATG
+59 GLKDFDKLATE

-164 EAILLAGKEGVKSK
+164 EAVLLAGKEGIKDK
-178 GNGIYSLGGMI
+178 GNGIYSMGGMI

-195 GMLNFTMYDK
+195 GMLNYTMYDK

-222 SGRLKPF
+222 SGKLKPF
-229 VDLDGLMDNSIKQI
+229 VDLDRLMNNSIKQI

-293 KGATIG
+293 KGATVG
-299 LWDTPEQAKAYFV
+299 LWDTPEEAKAYFI

-327 QKDPS
+327 QKDPNYVS
-332 YQGYGGG
+332 YSE
-339 SRDNRFIEPVMDAI
+339 SRKMENVDVALDYIQRALNGEKDAI
-353 PNAFNGHKEAIQM
+353 QR
-366 FVGNKSSAYIDD
+366 FVGTKSISYVNKDGE
-378 NGVNRKAQLNDI
+378 NVKAQLGGI
-390 TAKGDITTFHF
+390 SSAGDVTTLHF
-401 LGEGKKKQ
+401 VSEGKKRQ
-409 GRPVNFDQP
+409 GQASSKFDQG
-418 FTINFDAND
+418 FDISFKMDD
-427 PSSVKRAYDILA
+427 PESVKQATLYLKDYWNGGAQSGEKLLDSDIL
-439 NYYNSGAQTKEKIL
+439 NGFNF
-453 DIDLRDWYNYNVSP
+453 NVSP
-467 RVEPV
+467 RVIGKRVNEYGDIENDPV
-472 AGRDENKNPVYNR
+472 ISPYIEKIRSISNDIIEGKNKGTSTKESIRETLQEMINSGALQGNVR
-485 MRPVVSK
+485 TDDLFFWRG
-492 LQDLAST
+492 QDLVLEDREGNEVFAIRYNDPEKFAGKIINELGKITSMATST
-499 TLSSPESYKPED
+499 G
-511 FVKNVE
+511 
-517 DIIAGAKSSGVISI
+517 GARVNNPQFLIGARRGGNQTSRSI
-531 ESRRSNGG
+531 TVRSNNGSRG
-539 LWSGYMG
+539 LPSFGQ
-546 NYLVIKDPATGNE
+546 N
-559 IAKINLSTAKSA
+559 
-571 AEQLNSALNQLTGIY
+571 
-586 TRGSYG
+586 
-592 METNPN
+592 
-598 FYRYRNNTSTMIT
+598 
-611 PNAPG
+611 
-616 VKRDVNDFVNGLK
+616 

>member
-27 ALNIDMALRAF
+27 ALNIDMALRAA

-59 NLKDFDKLATG
+59 DLKDFDKLATE

-141 GLSKT
+141 GLSKM

-164 EAILLAGKEGVKSK
+164 EAVLLAGKEGIKDK
-178 GNGIYSLGGMI
+178 GNGIYSMGGMI

-195 GMLNFTMYDK
+195 GMLNYTMYDK

-222 SGRLKPF
+222 SGKLKPF
-229 VDLDGLMDNSIKQI
+229 VDLDGLMNNSIKQI

-299 LWDTPEQAKAYFV
+299 LWDTLEQAKAYFV

-327 QKDPS
+327 QRDPNYVS
-332 YQGYGGG
+332 YSE
-339 SRDNRFIEPVMDAI
+339 SRKMENVDVALDYIQRALNGEKDAI
-353 PNAFNGHKEAIQM
+353 QR
-366 FVGNKSSAYIDD
+366 FVGTKSISYVNKDGE
-378 NGVNRKAQLNDI
+378 NVKAQLEGI
-390 TAKGDITTFHF
+390 SSAGDVTTLHF
-401 LGEGKKKQ
+401 VSEGKKRQ
-409 GRPVNFDQP
+409 GQASSKFDQG
-418 FTINFDAND
+418 FDISFKMDD
-427 PSSVKRAYDILA
+427 PESVKQATLYLKDYWNGGAQSGEKLLDSDIL
-439 NYYNSGAQTKEKIL
+439 NGFNF
-453 DIDLRDWYNYNVSP
+453 NVSP
-467 RVEPV
+467 RVIGKRVNESGDIENDPV
-472 AGRDENKNPVYNR
+472 ISPYIEKIRSISNDIIEGKNKGTSTKESIRETLQEMINSGALQGNVR
-485 MRPVVSK
+485 TDDLFFWRG
-492 LQDLAST
+492 QDLVLEDREGNEVFAIRYNDPEKFAGKIINELGKITSMATST
-499 TLSSPESYKPED
+499 GGPRVNNPQFLIGARRGGNQTSR
-511 FVKNVE
+511 NVT
-517 DIIAGAKSSGVISI
+517 V
-531 ESRRSNGG
+531 RSNNGSRG
-539 LWSGYMG
+539 LPSFGQ
-546 NYLVIKDPATGNE
+546 N
-559 IAKINLSTAKSA
+559 
-571 AEQLNSALNQLTGIY
+571 
-586 TRGSYG
+586 
-592 METNPN
+592 
-598 FYRYRNNTSTMIT
+598 
-611 PNAPG
+611 
-616 VKRDVNDFVNGLK
+616 

>member
-1 MANQYTGEAYMGVK
+1 MGVK

-27 ALNIDMALRAF
+27 ALNIDMALRAAS
-38 GLEQEKMYAKQARE
+38 LEQEKLYAKQARE

-59 NLKDFDKLATG
+59 YLKDFDKLATG

-154 MNVGLIGALN
+154 MNVGLIGTLN
-164 EAILLAGKEGVKSK
+164 EAVLLAGKEGTKYK
-178 GNGIYSLGGMI
+178 GNGIYSMGGMI

-195 GMLNFTMYDK
+195 GMLNYTMYDK

-222 SGRLKPF
+222 SGKLKPF
-229 VDLDGLMDNSIKQI
+229 VDLDGLMNNSIKQI

-299 LWDTPEQAKAYFV
+299 LWNTPEQAKAYFV

-327 QKDPS
+327 QRDPNYVS
-332 YQGYGGG
+332 YSE
-339 SRDNRFIEPVMDAI
+339 SRKMENVDVALDYIQRALNGEKDAI
-353 PNAFNGHKEAIQM
+353 QR
-366 FVGNKSSAYIDD
+366 FVGTKSISYVNKDGE
-378 NGVNRKAQLNDI
+378 NVKAQLEGI
-390 TAKGDITTFHF
+390 SSAGDVTTLHF
-401 LGEGKKKQ
+401 VSEGKKRQ
-409 GRPVNFDQP
+409 GQASSKFDQG
-418 FTINFDAND
+418 FDISFKMDD
-427 PSSVKRAYDILA
+427 PESVKQATLYLKDYWNGGAQSGEKLLDSDIL
-439 NYYNSGAQTKEKIL
+439 NGFNF
-453 DIDLRDWYNYNVSP
+453 NVSP
-467 RVEPV
+467 RVIGKRVNESGDIENDPV
-472 AGRDENKNPVYNR
+472 ISPYIEKIRSISNDIIEGKNKGTSTKESIRETLQEMINSGALQGNVR
-485 MRPVVSK
+485 TDDLFFWRG
-492 LQDLAST
+492 QDLVLEDREGNEVFAIRYNDPEKFAGKIINELGKITSMATST
-499 TLSSPESYKPED
+499 GGPRVNNPQFLIGARRGGNQTSR
-511 FVKNVE
+511 NVT
-517 DIIAGAKSSGVISI
+517 V
-531 ESRRSNGG
+531 RSNNGSRG
-539 LWSGYMG
+539 LPSFGQ
-546 NYLVIKDPATGNE
+546 N
-559 IAKINLSTAKSA
+559 
-571 AEQLNSALNQLTGIY
+571 
-586 TRGSYG
+586 
-592 METNPN
+592 
-598 FYRYRNNTSTMIT
+598 
-611 PNAPG
+611 
-616 VKRDVNDFVNGLK
+616 

>member
-1 MANQYTGEAYMGVK
+1 MGVK

-27 ALNIDMALRAF
+27 ALNIDMALRAA
-38 GLEQEKMYAKQARE
+38 GLEQEKIYAKQAKE

-59 NLKDFDKLATG
+59 DLKDFDKLATE

-164 EAILLAGKEGVKSK
+164 EAVLLAGKEGIKDK
-178 GNGIYSLGGMI
+178 GNGIYSMGGMI

-195 GMLNFTMYDK
+195 GMLNYTMYDK

-222 SGRLKPF
+222 SGKLKPF
-229 VDLDGLMDNSIKQI
+229 VDLDGLMNNSIKQI

-293 KGATIG
+293 KGATVG

-327 QKDPS
+327 QRDPNYVS
-332 YQGYGGG
+332 YSE
-339 SRDNRFIEPVMDAI
+339 SRKMENVDVALDYIQRALNGEKDAI
-353 PNAFNGHKEAIQM
+353 QR
-366 FVGNKSSAYIDD
+366 FVGTKSISYVNKDGE
-378 NGVNRKAQLNDI
+378 NVKAQLEGI
-390 TAKGDITTFHF
+390 SSAGDVTTLHF
-401 LGEGKKKQ
+401 VSEGKKRQ
-409 GRPVNFDQP
+409 GQASSKFDQG
-418 FTINFDAND
+418 FDISFKMDD
-427 PSSVKRAYDILA
+427 PESVKQATLYLKDYWNGGAQSGEKLLDSDIL
-439 NYYNSGAQTKEKIL
+439 NGFNF
-453 DIDLRDWYNYNVSP
+453 NVSP
-467 RVEPV
+467 RVIGKRVNESGDIENDPV
-472 AGRDENKNPVYNR
+472 ISPYIEKIRSISNDIIEGKNKGTSTKESIRETLQEMINSGALQGNVR
-485 MRPVVSK
+485 TDDLFFWRG
-492 LQDLAST
+492 QDLVLEDREGNEVFAIRYNDPEKFAGKIINELGKITSMATST
-499 TLSSPESYKPED
+499 GGPRVNNPQFLIGARRGGNQTSR
-511 FVKNVE
+511 NVT
-517 DIIAGAKSSGVISI
+517 V
-531 ESRRSNGG
+531 RSNNGSRG
-539 LWSGYMG
+539 LPSFGQ
-546 NYLVIKDPATGNE
+546 N
-559 IAKINLSTAKSA
+559 
-571 AEQLNSALNQLTGIY
+571 
-586 TRGSYG
+586 
-592 METNPN
+592 
-598 FYRYRNNTSTMIT
+598 
-611 PNAPG
+611 
-616 VKRDVNDFVNGLK
+616 

>member
-1 MANQYTGEAYMGVK
+1 MGVK

-27 ALNIDMALRAF
+27 ALIIDMSLRAA
-38 GLEQEKMYAKQARE
+38 GLEQEKLYAKQAKE

-59 NLKDFDKLATG
+59 DLKDFDKLATES
-70 ALNLQPQAFDQQGVA
+70 LNLQPQAFDQQGVA

-154 MNVGLIGALN
+154 MNVGLIGTLN
-164 EAILLAGKEGVKSK
+164 EAVLLAGKEGIKDK
-178 GNGIYSLGGMI
+178 GNGIYSMGGMI

-195 GMLNFTMYDK
+195 GMLNYTMYDK

-222 SGRLKPF
+222 SGKLKPF
-229 VDLDGLMDNSIKQI
+229 VDLDGLMNNSIKQI

-270 KQRAGDYWEAT
+270 KQRAGDYWEST

-293 KGATIG
+293 KGATVG

-327 QKDPS
+327 QRDPNYVS
-332 YQGYGGG
+332 YSE
-339 SRDNRFIEPVMDAI
+339 SRKMENVDVALDYIQRALNGEKDAI
-353 PNAFNGHKEAIQM
+353 QR
-366 FVGNKSSAYIDD
+366 FVGTKSISYVNKDGE
-378 NGVNRKAQLNDI
+378 NVKAQLEGI
-390 TAKGDITTFHF
+390 SSAGDVTTLHF
-401 LGEGKKKQ
+401 VSEGKKRQ
-409 GRPVNFDQP
+409 GQASSKFDQG
-418 FTINFDAND
+418 FDISFKMDD
-427 PSSVKRAYDILA
+427 PESVKQATLYLKDYWNGGAQSGEKLLDSDIL
-439 NYYNSGAQTKEKIL
+439 NGFNF
-453 DIDLRDWYNYNVSP
+453 NVSP
-467 RVEPV
+467 RVIGKRVNESGDIENDPV
-472 AGRDENKNPVYNR
+472 ISPYIEKIRSISNDIIEGKNKGTSTKESIRETLQEMINSGALQGNVR
-485 MRPVVSK
+485 TDDLFFWRG
-492 LQDLAST
+492 QDLVLEDREGNEVFAIRYNDPEKFAGKIINELGKITSMATST
-499 TLSSPESYKPED
+499 GGPRVNNPKFLIGARRGGNQTSR
-511 FVKNVE
+511 NVT
-517 DIIAGAKSSGVISI
+517 V
-531 ESRRSNGG
+531 RSNNGSRG
-539 LWSGYMG
+539 LPSFGQ
-546 NYLVIKDPATGNE
+546 N
-559 IAKINLSTAKSA
+559 
-571 AEQLNSALNQLTGIY
+571 
-586 TRGSYG
+586 
-592 METNPN
+592 
-598 FYRYRNNTSTMIT
+598 
-611 PNAPG
+611 
-616 VKRDVNDFVNGLK
+616 

>member
-27 ALNIDMALRAF
+27 ALNIDMALRAA

-59 NLKDFDKLATG
+59 DLKDFDKLATE

-154 MNVGLIGALN
+154 MNVGLIGTLN
-164 EAILLAGKEGVKSK
+164 EAVLLAGKEGIKDK
-178 GNGIYSLGGMI
+178 GNGIYSMGGMI

-195 GMLNFTMYDK
+195 GMLNYTMYDK

-222 SGRLKPF
+222 SGKLKPF
-229 VDLDGLMDNSIKQI
+229 VDLDGLMNNSIKQI

-293 KGATIG
+293 KGATVG
-299 LWDTPEQAKAYFV
+299 LWDTPEEAKAYFI

-327 QKDPS
+327 QKDPNYVS
-332 YQGYGGG
+332 YSE
-339 SRDNRFIEPVMDAI
+339 SRKMENVDVALDYIQRALNGEKDAI
-353 PNAFNGHKEAIQM
+353 QR
-366 FVGNKSSAYIDD
+366 FVGTKSISYVNKDGE
-378 NGVNRKAQLNDI
+378 NVKAQLEGI
-390 TAKGDITTFHF
+390 SSAGDVTTLHF
-401 LGEGKKKQ
+401 VSEGKKRQ
-409 GRPVNFDQP
+409 GQASSKFDQG
-418 FTINFDAND
+418 FDISFKMDD
-427 PSSVKRAYDILA
+427 PESVKQATLYLKDYWNGGAQSGEKLLDSDIL
-439 NYYNSGAQTKEKIL
+439 NGFNF
-453 DIDLRDWYNYNVSP
+453 NVSP
-467 RVEPV
+467 RVIGKRVNESGDIENDPV
-472 AGRDENKNPVYNR
+472 ISPYIERIRSISNDIIEGKNKGTSTKESIRETLQEMINSGALQGNVR
-485 MRPVVSK
+485 TDDLFFWRG
-492 LQDLAST
+492 QDLV
-499 TLSSPESYKPED
+499 LED
-511 FVKNVE
+511 RE
-517 DIIAGAKSSGVISI
+517 
-531 ESRRSNGG
+531 
-539 LWSGYMG
+539 
-546 NYLVIKDPATGNE
+546 GNE
-559 IAKINLSTAKSA
+559 VFAIRYNDPEKFAGKIINELGKITSMATSTGGPRVNNPQFLIGARRGG
-571 AEQLNSALNQLTGIY
+571 NQTSRSV
-586 TRGSYG
+586 TV
-592 METNPN
+592 
-598 FYRYRNNTSTMIT
+598 RNN
-611 PNAPG
+611 
-616 VKRDVNDFVNGLK
+616 NGSRGLPSFGQN

>member
-1 MANQYTGEAYMGVK
+1 MGVK

-27 ALNIDMALRAF
+27 ALNIDMVLRAA

-59 NLKDFDKLATG
+59 DLKDFDKLATE

-164 EAILLAGKEGVKSK
+164 EAVLLAGKEGIKDK
-178 GNGIYSLGGMI
+178 GNGIYSMGGMI

-195 GMLNFTMYDK
+195 GMLNYTMYDK

-222 SGRLKPF
+222 SGKLKPF
-229 VDLDGLMDNSIKQI
+229 VDLDGLMNNSIKQI

-293 KGATIG
+293 KGATVG
-299 LWDTPEQAKAYFV
+299 LWDTPEEAKAYFI

-327 QKDPS
+327 QKDPNYVS
-332 YQGYGGG
+332 YSE
-339 SRDNRFIEPVMDAI
+339 SRKMENVDVALDYIQRALNGEKDAI
-353 PNAFNGHKEAIQM
+353 QR
-366 FVGNKSSAYIDD
+366 FVGTKSISYVNKDGE
-378 NGVNRKAQLNDI
+378 NVKAQLEGI
-390 TAKGDITTFHF
+390 SSAGDVTTLHF
-401 LGEGKKKQ
+401 VSEGKKRQ
-409 GRPVNFDQP
+409 GQASSKFDQG
-418 FTINFDAND
+418 FDISFKMDD
-427 PSSVKRAYDILA
+427 PESVKQATLYLKDYWNGGAQSGEKLLDSDIL
-439 NYYNSGAQTKEKIL
+439 NGFNF
-453 DIDLRDWYNYNVSP
+453 NVSP
-467 RVEPV
+467 RVIGKRVNESGDIENDPV
-472 AGRDENKNPVYNR
+472 ISPYIERIRSISNDIIEGKNKGTSTKESIRETLQEMINSGALQGNVR
-485 MRPVVSK
+485 TDDLFFWRG
-492 LQDLAST
+492 QDLVLEDREGNEVFAIRYNDPEKFAGKIINELGKITSMATST
-499 TLSSPESYKPED
+499 GGPRVNNPQFLIGARRGGNQVSR
-511 FVKNVE
+511 NVT
-517 DIIAGAKSSGVISI
+517 V
-531 ESRRSNGG
+531 RSNNGSRG
-539 LWSGYMG
+539 LPSFGQ
-546 NYLVIKDPATGNE
+546 N
-559 IAKINLSTAKSA
+559 
-571 AEQLNSALNQLTGIY
+571 
-586 TRGSYG
+586 
-592 METNPN
+592 
-598 FYRYRNNTSTMIT
+598 
-611 PNAPG
+611 
-616 VKRDVNDFVNGLK
+616 

>member
-27 ALNIDMALRAF
+27 ALNIDMALRAA

-59 NLKDFDKLATG
+59 DLKDFDKLATE

-164 EAILLAGKEGVKSK
+164 EAVLLAGKEGIKDK
-178 GNGIYSLGGMI
+178 GNGIYSMGGMI

-195 GMLNFTMYDK
+195 GMLNYTMYDK

-222 SGRLKPF
+222 SGKLKPF
-229 VDLDGLMDNSIKQI
+229 VDLDGLMNNSIKQI

-293 KGATIG
+293 KGATVG
-299 LWDTPEQAKAYFV
+299 LWDTPEEAKAYFI

-327 QKDPS
+327 QKDPNYVS
-332 YQGYGGG
+332 YSE
-339 SRDNRFIEPVMDAI
+339 SRKMENVDVALDYIQRALNGEKDAI
-353 PNAFNGHKEAIQM
+353 QR
-366 FVGNKSSAYIDD
+366 FVGTKSISYVNKDGE
-378 NGVNRKAQLNDI
+378 NVKAQL
-390 TAKGDITTFHF
+390 KGISSAGDVTTLHF
-401 LGEGKKKQ
+401 VSEGKKRQ
-409 GRPVNFDQP
+409 GQASSKFDQG
-418 FTINFDAND
+418 FDISFKMDD
-427 PSSVKRAYDILA
+427 PESVKQATLYLKDYWNGGAQSGEKLLDSDIL
-439 NYYNSGAQTKEKIL
+439 NGFNF
-453 DIDLRDWYNYNVSP
+453 NVSP
-467 RVEPV
+467 RVIGKRVNESGDIENDPV
-472 AGRDENKNPVYNR
+472 ISPYIERIRSISNDIIEGKNKGTSTKESIRETLQEMINSGALQGNVR
-485 MRPVVSK
+485 TDDLFFWRG
-492 LQDLAST
+492 QDLV
-499 TLSSPESYKPED
+499 LED
-511 FVKNVE
+511 RE
-517 DIIAGAKSSGVISI
+517 
-531 ESRRSNGG
+531 
-539 LWSGYMG
+539 
-546 NYLVIKDPATGNE
+546 GNE
-559 IAKINLSTAKSA
+559 VFAIRYNDPEKFAGKIINELGKITSMATSTGGPRVNNPQFLIGARRGG
-571 AEQLNSALNQLTGIY
+571 NQTSRSV
-586 TRGSYG
+586 TV
-592 METNPN
+592 
-598 FYRYRNNTSTMIT
+598 RNN
-611 PNAPG
+611 
-616 VKRDVNDFVNGLK
+616 NGSRGLPSFGQN

>member
-1 MANQYTGEAYMGVK
+1 MGVK

-27 ALNIDMALRAF
+27 ALNIDMALRAAR
-38 GLEQEKMYAKQARE
+38 LEREKMYAKQARE

-59 NLKDFDKLATG
+59 DLKDFDKLATE

-107 TPTRKSE
+107 TPTRKSK

-164 EAILLAGKEGVKSK
+164 EAVLLAGKEGIKDK
-178 GNGIYSLGGMI
+178 GNGIYSMGGMI

-195 GMLNFTMYDK
+195 GMLNYTMYDK

-222 SGRLKPF
+222 SGKLKPF
-229 VDLDGLMDNSIKQI
+229 VDLDVLMNNSIKQI

-293 KGATIG
+293 KGATVG
-299 LWDTPEQAKAYFV
+299 LWDTPEEAKAYFI

-327 QKDPS
+327 QKDPNYVS
-332 YQGYGGG
+332 YSE
-339 SRDNRFIEPVMDAI
+339 SRKMENVDVALDYIQRALNGEKDAI
-353 PNAFNGHKEAIQM
+353 QR
-366 FVGNKSSAYIDD
+366 FVGTKSISYVNKDGE
-378 NGVNRKAQLNDI
+378 NVKAQLEGI
-390 TAKGDITTFHF
+390 SSAGDVTTLHF
-401 LGEGKKKQ
+401 VSEGKKRQ
-409 GRPVNFDQP
+409 GQASSKFDQG
-418 FTINFDAND
+418 FDISFKMDD
-427 PSSVKRAYDILA
+427 PESVKQATLYLKDYWNGGAQPGEKLLDSDIL
-439 NYYNSGAQTKEKIL
+439 NGFNF
-453 DIDLRDWYNYNVSP
+453 NVSP
-467 RVEPV
+467 RVIGKRVNESGDIENDPV
-472 AGRDENKNPVYNR
+472 ISPYIERIRSISNDIIEGKNKGTSTKESIRETLQEMINSGALQGNVR
-485 MRPVVSK
+485 TDDLFFWRG
-492 LQDLAST
+492 QDLVLEDREGNEVFAIRYNDPEKFAGKIINELGKITSMATST
-499 TLSSPESYKPED
+499 GGPRVNNPQFLIGARRGGNQTSR
-511 FVKNVE
+511 NVT
-517 DIIAGAKSSGVISI
+517 V
-531 ESRRSNGG
+531 RSNNGSRG
-539 LWSGYMG
+539 LPSFGQ
-546 NYLVIKDPATGNE
+546 N
-559 IAKINLSTAKSA
+559 
-571 AEQLNSALNQLTGIY
+571 
-586 TRGSYG
+586 
-592 METNPN
+592 
-598 FYRYRNNTSTMIT
+598 
-611 PNAPG
+611 
-616 VKRDVNDFVNGLK
+616 

>member
-1 MANQYTGEAYMGVK
+1 MANQYTGEAYMGVN

-27 ALNIDMALRAF
+27 ALNIDMALRAA
-38 GLEQEKMYAKQARE
+38 GLEQEKLYAKQAKE
-52 AQQKLEA
+52 AQQKLETD
-59 NLKDFDKLATG
+59 LKDFDKLATE

-327 QKDPS
+327 QKDPNYVS
-332 YQGYGGG
+332 YSE
-339 SRDNRFIEPVMDAI
+339 SRKMENVDVALDYIQRALNGEKDAI
-353 PNAFNGHKEAIQM
+353 QR
-366 FVGNKSSAYIDD
+366 FVGTKSISYVNKDGE
-378 NGVNRKAQLNDI
+378 NVKAQLEGI
-390 TAKGDITTFHF
+390 SSAGDVTTLHF
-401 LGEGKKKQ
+401 VSEGKKRQ
-409 GRPVNFDQP
+409 GQASSKFDQG
-418 FTINFDAND
+418 FDISFKMDD
-427 PSSVKRAYDILA
+427 PESVKQATLYLKDYWNGGAQSGEKLLDSDIL
-439 NYYNSGAQTKEKIL
+439 NGFNF
-453 DIDLRDWYNYNVSP
+453 NVSP
-467 RVEPV
+467 RVIGKRVNESGDIENDPV
-472 AGRDENKNPVYNR
+472 ISPYIERIRSISNDIIEGKNKGTSTKESIRETLQEMINSGALQGNVR
-485 MRPVVSK
+485 TDDLFFWRG
-492 LQDLAST
+492 QDLVLEDREGNEVFAIRYNDPEKFAGKIINELGKITSMATST
-499 TLSSPESYKPED
+499 GGPRVNNPQFL
-511 FVKNVE
+511 
-517 DIIAGAKSSGVISI
+517 IGARRGGNQT
-531 ESRRSNGG
+531 SRSVTVRSNNGSRG
-539 LWSGYMG
+539 LPSFGQ
-546 NYLVIKDPATGNE
+546 N
-559 IAKINLSTAKSA
+559 
-571 AEQLNSALNQLTGIY
+571 
-586 TRGSYG
+586 
-592 METNPN
+592 
-598 FYRYRNNTSTMIT
+598 
-611 PNAPG
+611 
-616 VKRDVNDFVNGLK
+616 

>member
-27 ALNIDMALRAF
+27 ALNIDMSLRAA
-38 GLEQEKMYAKQARE
+38 GLEQEKLYAKQAKE

-59 NLKDFDKLATG
+59 DLKDFDKLATES
-70 ALNLQPQAFDQQGVA
+70 LNLQPQAFDQQGVA

-154 MNVGLIGALN
+154 MNVGLIGTLN
-164 EAILLAGKEGVKSK
+164 EAVLLAGKEGIKDK
-178 GNGIYSLGGMI
+178 GNGIYSMGGMI

-195 GMLNFTMYDK
+195 GMLNYTMYDK

-222 SGRLKPF
+222 SGKLKPF
-229 VDLDGLMDNSIKQI
+229 VDLDGLMNNSIKQI

-270 KQRAGDYWEAT
+270 KQRAGDYWEST

-299 LWDTPEQAKAYFV
+299 LWNTPEQAKAYFV

-327 QKDPS
+327 QRDPNYVS
-332 YQGYGGG
+332 YSE
-339 SRDNRFIEPVMDAI
+339 SRKMENVDVALDYIQRALNGEKDAI
-353 PNAFNGHKEAIQM
+353 QR
-366 FVGNKSSAYIDD
+366 FVGTKSISYVNKDGE
-378 NGVNRKAQLNDI
+378 NVKAQLEGI
-390 TAKGDITTFHF
+390 SSAGDVTTLHF
-401 LGEGKKKQ
+401 VSEGKKRQ
-409 GRPVNFDQP
+409 GQASSKFDQG
-418 FTINFDAND
+418 FDISFKMDD
-427 PSSVKRAYDILA
+427 PESVKQATLYLKDYWNGGAQSGEKLLDSDIL
-439 NYYNSGAQTKEKIL
+439 NGFNF
-453 DIDLRDWYNYNVSP
+453 NVSP
-467 RVEPV
+467 RVIGKRVNESGDIENDPV
-472 AGRDENKNPVYNR
+472 ISPYIERIRSISNDIIEGKNKGTSTKESIRETLQEMINSGALQGNVR
-485 MRPVVSK
+485 TDDLFFWRG
-492 LQDLAST
+492 QDLVLEDREGNEVFAIRYNDPEKFAGKIINELGKITSMATST
-499 TLSSPESYKPED
+499 GGPRVNNPQFLIGARRGGNQTSR
-511 FVKNVE
+511 NVT
-517 DIIAGAKSSGVISI
+517 V
-531 ESRRSNGG
+531 RSNNGSRG
-539 LWSGYMG
+539 LPSFGQ
-546 NYLVIKDPATGNE
+546 N
-559 IAKINLSTAKSA
+559 
-571 AEQLNSALNQLTGIY
+571 
-586 TRGSYG
+586 
-592 METNPN
+592 
-598 FYRYRNNTSTMIT
+598 
-611 PNAPG
+611 
-616 VKRDVNDFVNGLK
+616 

>member
-27 ALNIDMALRAF
+27 ALNIDMALRAA

-59 NLKDFDKLATG
+59 DLKDFDKLATE

-154 MNVGLIGALN
+154 MNVGLIGTLN
-164 EAILLAGKEGVKSK
+164 EAVLLAGKEGIKDK
-178 GNGIYSLGGMI
+178 GNGIYSMGGMI

-195 GMLNFTMYDK
+195 GMLNYTMYDK

-222 SGRLKPF
+222 SGKLKPF
-229 VDLDGLMDNSIKQI
+229 VDLDGLMNNSIKQI

-270 KQRAGDYWEAT
+270 KQRASDYWEAT

-293 KGATIG
+293 KGATVG
-299 LWDTPEQAKAYFV
+299 LWDTPEEAKAYFI

-327 QKDPS
+327 QKDPNYVS
-332 YQGYGGG
+332 YSE
-339 SRDNRFIEPVMDAI
+339 SRKMENVDVALDYIQRALNGEKDAI
-353 PNAFNGHKEAIQM
+353 QR
-366 FVGNKSSAYIDD
+366 FVGTKSISYVNKDGE
-378 NGVNRKAQLNDI
+378 NVKAQLEGI
-390 TAKGDITTFHF
+390 SSAGDVTTLHF
-401 LGEGKKKQ
+401 VSEGKKRQ
-409 GRPVNFDQP
+409 GQASSKFDQG
-418 FTINFDAND
+418 FDISFKMDD
-427 PSSVKRAYDILA
+427 PESVKQATLYLKDYWNGGAQSGEKLLDSDIL
-439 NYYNSGAQTKEKIL
+439 NGFNF
-453 DIDLRDWYNYNVSP
+453 NVSP
-467 RVEPV
+467 RVIGKRVNESGDIENDPV
-472 AGRDENKNPVYNR
+472 ISPYIERIRSISNDIIEGKNKGTSTKESIRETLQEMINSGALQGNVR
-485 MRPVVSK
+485 TDDLFFWRG
-492 LQDLAST
+492 QDLV
-499 TLSSPESYKPED
+499 LED
-511 FVKNVE
+511 RE
-517 DIIAGAKSSGVISI
+517 
-531 ESRRSNGG
+531 
-539 LWSGYMG
+539 
-546 NYLVIKDPATGNE
+546 GNE
-559 IAKINLSTAKSA
+559 VFAIRYNDPEKFAGKIINELGKITSMATSTGGPRVNNPQFLIGARRGG
-571 AEQLNSALNQLTGIY
+571 NQTSRSV
-586 TRGSYG
+586 TV
-592 METNPN
+592 
-598 FYRYRNNTSTMIT
+598 RNN
-611 PNAPG
+611 
-616 VKRDVNDFVNGLK
+616 NGSRGLPSFGQN

>member
-1 MANQYTGEAYMGVK
+1 MGVK

-27 ALNIDMALRAF
+27 ALNIDMSLRAA
-38 GLEQEKMYAKQARE
+38 GLEQEKLYAKQAKE

-59 NLKDFDKLATG
+59 DLKDFDKLATES
-70 ALNLQPQAFDQQGVA
+70 LNLQPQAFDQQGVA

-154 MNVGLIGALN
+154 MNVGLIGTLN
-164 EAILLAGKEGVKSK
+164 EAVLLAGKEGIKDK
-178 GNGIYSLGGMI
+178 GNGIYSMGGMI

-195 GMLNFTMYDK
+195 GMLNYTMYDK

-212 GSPAELQAKL
+212 GSPAGLQAKL
-222 SGRLKPF
+222 SGKLKPF
-229 VDLDGLMDNSIKQI
+229 VDLDGLMNNSIKQI

-293 KGATIG
+293 KGATVG

-327 QKDPS
+327 QRDPNYVS
-332 YQGYGGG
+332 YSE
-339 SRDNRFIEPVMDAI
+339 SRKMENVDVALDYIQRALNGEKDAI
-353 PNAFNGHKEAIQM
+353 QR
-366 FVGNKSSAYIDD
+366 FVGTKSISYVNKDGE
-378 NGVNRKAQLNDI
+378 NVKAQLEGI
-390 TAKGDITTFHF
+390 SSAGDVTTLHF
-401 LGEGKKKQ
+401 VSEGKKRQ
-409 GRPVNFDQP
+409 GQASSKFDQG
-418 FTINFDAND
+418 FDISFKMDD
-427 PSSVKRAYDILA
+427 PESVKQATLYLKDYWNGGAQSGEKLLDSDIL
-439 NYYNSGAQTKEKIL
+439 NGFNF
-453 DIDLRDWYNYNVSP
+453 NVSP
-467 RVEPV
+467 RVIGKRVNESGDIENDPV
-472 AGRDENKNPVYNR
+472 ISPYIEKIRSISNDIIEGKNKGTSTKESIRETLQEMINSGALQGNVR
-485 MRPVVSK
+485 TDDLFFWRG
-492 LQDLAST
+492 QDLVLEDREGNEVFAIRYNDPEKFAGKIINELGKITSMATST
-499 TLSSPESYKPED
+499 GGPRVNNPQFLIGARRGGNQTSR
-511 FVKNVE
+511 NVT
-517 DIIAGAKSSGVISI
+517 V
-531 ESRRSNGG
+531 RSNNGSRG
-539 LWSGYMG
+539 LPSFGQ
-546 NYLVIKDPATGNE
+546 N
-559 IAKINLSTAKSA
+559 
-571 AEQLNSALNQLTGIY
+571 
-586 TRGSYG
+586 
-592 METNPN
+592 
-598 FYRYRNNTSTMIT
+598 
-611 PNAPG
+611 
-616 VKRDVNDFVNGLK
+616 

>member
-1 MANQYTGEAYMGVK
+1 MGVK
-15 PVEADFGQVGMN
+15 PIEADFGQVGMN
-27 ALNIDMALRAF
+27 ALNIDMSLRAA
-38 GLEQEKMYAKQARE
+38 GLEQEKLYAKQAKE

-59 NLKDFDKLATG
+59 DLKDFDKLATES
-70 ALNLQPQAFDQQGVA
+70 LNLQPQAFDQQGVA

-154 MNVGLIGALN
+154 MNVGLIGTLN
-164 EAILLAGKEGVKSK
+164 EAVLLAGKEGIKDK
-178 GNGIYSLGGMI
+178 GNGIYSMGGMI

-195 GMLNFTMYDK
+195 GMLNYTMYDK

-222 SGRLKPF
+222 SGKLKPF
-229 VDLDGLMDNSIKQI
+229 VDLDGLMNNSIKQI

-293 KGATIG
+293 KGATVG

-327 QKDPS
+327 QRDPNYVS
-332 YQGYGGG
+332 YSE
-339 SRDNRFIEPVMDAI
+339 SRKMENVDVALDYIQRALNGEKDAI
-353 PNAFNGHKEAIQM
+353 QR
-366 FVGNKSSAYIDD
+366 FVGTKSISYVNKDGE
-378 NGVNRKAQLNDI
+378 NVKAQLEGI
-390 TAKGDITTFHF
+390 SSAGDVTTLHF
-401 LGEGKKKQ
+401 VSEGKKRQ
-409 GRPVNFDQP
+409 GQASSKFDQG
-418 FTINFDAND
+418 FDISFKMDD
-427 PSSVKRAYDILA
+427 PESVKQATLYLKDYWNGGAQSGEKLLDSDIL
-439 NYYNSGAQTKEKIL
+439 NGFNF
-453 DIDLRDWYNYNVSP
+453 NVSP
-467 RVEPV
+467 RVIGKRVNESGDIENDPV
-472 AGRDENKNPVYNR
+472 ISPYIEKIRSISNDIIEGKNKGTSTKESIRETLQEMINSGALQGNVR
-485 MRPVVSK
+485 TDDLFFWRG
-492 LQDLAST
+492 QDLVLEDREGNEVFAIRYNDPEKFAGKIINELGKITSMATST
-499 TLSSPESYKPED
+499 GGPRVNNPQFLIGARRGGNQTSR
-511 FVKNVE
+511 NVT
-517 DIIAGAKSSGVISI
+517 V
-531 ESRRSNGG
+531 RSNNGSRG
-539 LWSGYMG
+539 LPSFGQ
-546 NYLVIKDPATGNE
+546 N
-559 IAKINLSTAKSA
+559 
-571 AEQLNSALNQLTGIY
+571 
-586 TRGSYG
+586 
-592 METNPN
+592 
-598 FYRYRNNTSTMIT
+598 
-611 PNAPG
+611 
-616 VKRDVNDFVNGLK
+616 